1 MKFLKGLLI
10 VVAAIA
16 VAYFVGPTPNT
27 PVYNQNLPTIP
38 TEPAQIEQ
46 YVKDMESKVKVKP
59 NNEARIIWA
68 NDSLKQKT
76 EYVVLYLH
84 GFSASQ
90 EEGAPVHVDFAS
102 KFGSNLYLA
111 RLSEHGLVSDE
122 PMAEMTADKLWE
134 TAVEAYAIAKQ
145 LGNKVIIMST
155 STGGT
160 LSLMLCARFPEIHSQ
175 LLLSP
180 NIRIYD
186 PNSKFLNDPWGMQI
200 AKMVT
205 GNDHIVTEDQ
215 RDIYKQYWY
224 SRYPLNSLPEL
235 EELLETAM
243 TKENFSK
250 VKQPTLMLYY
260 YKNEEEQ
267 DKVVSVSAMKEMFEQ
282 ISTPAALKKEVPIPT
297 AGSHVIGGA
306 ILSKDIISVQNECEK
321 FAIDIL
327 NLIPVQKNK

>member
-1 MKFLKGLLI
+1 MKVLKGLLI
-10 VVAAIA
+10 AVAAMA
-16 VAYFVGPTPNT
+16 VIYFVGPTPNT

-38 TEPAQIEQ
+38 AEPSQVEQ
-46 YVKDMESKVKVKP
+46 YVKDMESKVQVKP

-90 EEGAPVHVDFAS
+90 EEGAPVHLNFAS

-134 TAVEAYAIAKQ
+134 SAVEAYAIAKQ

-155 STGGT
+155 STGGS
-160 LSLMLCARFPEIHSQ
+160 LSLMLCEKFPEIHSQ
-175 LLLSP
+175 ILLSP

-186 PNSKFLNDPWGMQI
+186 PNSKLLNDPWGKQI
-200 AKMVT
+200 AKIVT

-215 RDIYKQYWY
+215 RDIFKQYWY
-224 SRYPLNSLPEL
+224 SRYPLDPLPEL

-243 TKENFSK
+243 TEENFSK

-260 YKNEEEQ
+260 YKNEQEQ
-267 DKVVSVSAMKEMFEQ
+267 DHVVSVEAMKEMFEQ

-297 AGSHVIGGA
+297 AGNHVIGGA
-306 ILSKDIISVQNECEK
+306 IVSKDIASVQNECEK
-321 FAIDIL
+321 FAIEVL
-327 NLIPVQKNK
+327 NLPIINKK